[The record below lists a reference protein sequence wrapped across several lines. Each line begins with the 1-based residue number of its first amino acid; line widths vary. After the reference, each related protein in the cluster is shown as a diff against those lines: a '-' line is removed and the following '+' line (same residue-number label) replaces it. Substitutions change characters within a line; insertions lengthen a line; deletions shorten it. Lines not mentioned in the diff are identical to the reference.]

1 MVRYDDTAFRKMRGE
16 WVQLANLTLMIGVV
30 GPGASAL
37 EAGSS
42 LTLAELALIH
52 EYGTD
57 TIPERSFIRSTLL
70 ARRVEVV
77 VDRHQ
82 QGELRAHVLHRRGDA
97 AAGKAG
103 SMLVLKGRVITLT
116 GYHGAV
122 LSVLSLI
129 HI

>member
-16 WVQLANLTLMIGVV
+16 WVQVGQLTLMIGVV

-70 ARRVEVV
+70 ARR
-77 VDRHQ
+77 
-82 QGELRAHVLHRRGDA
+82 GDLA
-97 AAGKAG
+97 AA
-103 SMLVLKGRVITLT
+103 LRNFQRLFGRVRSCDEALQEL
-116 GYHGAV
+116 AP
-122 LSVLSLI
+122 
-129 HI
+129 